1 MQGEHMLAF
10 PIDNYRGVNNKAPLQ
25 NINNLYMNTSDSSK
39 FPLVVIIGGGF
50 GGLQVAKKLKDKP
63 VDILMLD
70 KHNYHTF
77 QPLLYQ
83 VTMGSIE
90 AESIAFSLRKNFAGQ
105 KNFRFRIA
113 EVLKINAESNTLD
126 TTIGEIA
133 YDYLVIATGSTTN
146 FFGNK
151 EIEHFSMPMKSI
163 PEALNLRYSILQ
175 NIEEALLKP
184 NKQER
189 EALLTFVLVGAGPTG
204 VELSGSLAELRN
216 HVLTKDYPELKKEEM
231 KVYLVDFL
239 PKVLGPFSEQASK
252 AAKDFL
258 TSMGVEVLLGVKVES
273 YDGDEIKFEGG
284 KTIRTKNVIWSAG
297 VMGLVPEGI
306 EKENIERGNRIKVDS
321 ICRMIGSTN
330 IFAIGDVAAM
340 ITDETPKGH
349 PGVAQVA
356 IQMGAHTA
364 KTIVQL
370 IDHEPTAPFKYF
382 DKGSLA
388 TIGRNKAVADLG
400 KIRFQGFFAWLVWM
414 FVHLIS
420 LLGGRNKVIVF
431 INWVFSYVNYDGGTR
446 LIIRKFERE
455 GLTNA
460 QHLPE
465 TVD

>member
-1 MQGEHMLAF
+1 
-10 PIDNYRGVNNKAPLQ
+10 
-25 NINNLYMNTSDSSK
+25 MNTSDSAK

-83 VTMGSIE
+83 VTMGSLE
-90 AESIAFSLRKNFAGQ
+90 SESIAFSLRKNFSGQ

-151 EIEHFSMPMKSI
+151 EIEKFSMPMKSI

-239 PKVLGPFSEQASK
+239 PKVLGPFSDQASK

-258 TSMGVEVLLGVKVES
+258 TGMGVEVLLGVKVES

-297 VMGLVPEGI
+297 VMGVVPEGI
-306 EKENIERGNRIKVDS
+306 EEDNIERGNRIRVDS

-356 IQMGAHTA
+356 IQMGAHVG

-370 IDHEPTAPFKYF
+370 INHEPTAPFKYF

-400 KIRFQGFFAWLVWM
+400 KIKFQGFFAWLVWM

-431 INWVFSYVNYDGGTR
+431 INWVFSYVNYNGGTR

-455 GLTNA
+455 GITDE

-465 TVD
+465 TVN

>member
-1 MQGEHMLAF
+1 M
-10 PIDNYRGVNNKAPLQ
+10 
-25 NINNLYMNTSDSSK
+25 NITDSSK
-39 FPLVVIIGGGF
+39 FPLVVVVGGGF
-50 GGLQVAKKLKDKP
+50 GGLQVAKHLKDKP
-63 VDILMLD
+63 VEVLMLD

-83 VTMGSIE
+83 VAMGSLE
-90 AESIAFSLRKNFAGQ
+90 SESIAFSLRKNFASQ

-113 EVLKINAESNTLD
+113 EVTKINAAKNTID

-151 EIEHFSMPMKSI
+151 DIEHFSMPMKSI
-163 PEALNLRYSILQ
+163 PEALNLRYNILQ

-184 NKQER
+184 TKEER
-189 EALLTFVLVGAGPTG
+189 DPYLTFVLVGAGPTG

-216 HVLTKDYPELKKEEM
+216 HILTKDYPELKKEDM

-239 PKVLGPFSEQASK
+239 PKVLGPFSDEASH
-252 AAKDFL
+252 AAKEFL
-258 TSMGVEVLLGVKVES
+258 TGMGVEVLLGMKVES
-273 YDGDEIKFEGG
+273 YDGEEIKFEGG

-297 VMGLVPEGI
+297 VMGVIPEGI
-306 EKENIERGNRIKVDS
+306 AKDIIERGNRIRTDS
-321 ICRMIGSTN
+321 ICRVVGTNN

-340 ITDETPKGH
+340 ITHETPKGH

-356 IQMGAHTA
+356 IQMGQHVAKSITA
-364 KTIVQL
+364 L
-370 IDHEPTAPFKYF
+370 INHEPTVPFKYF

-400 KIRFQGFFAWLVWM
+400 KIKFQGFFAWLVWM

-431 INWVFSYVNYDGGTR
+431 INWVSSYVTYNGGTR

-455 GLTNA
+455 GLTED
-460 QHLPE
+460 QHLPN